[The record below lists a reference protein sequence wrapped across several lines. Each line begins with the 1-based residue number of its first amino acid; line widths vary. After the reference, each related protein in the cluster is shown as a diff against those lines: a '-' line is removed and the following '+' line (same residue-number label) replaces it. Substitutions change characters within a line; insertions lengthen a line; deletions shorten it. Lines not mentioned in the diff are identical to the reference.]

1 MSSARHARPRQ
12 SRSGVTLLVLV
23 TLLALGL
30 AGAAAFTD
38 DPALLQATVVTTAAL
53 AVVAALLAWRTSRRT
68 LQQAGSEARALQL
81 QLSDVRRELST
92 VRDVGLTLAGEVARL
107 RAHLEEF
114 VLPISAGPEPVYPS
128 LHLPLVRAAFGGGVI
143 PDTDAARPVPP
154 AAEVPPTVSADAGSE
169 GRSSRQLV
177 DLTRTTSPDRVA
189 RGA

>member
-1 MSSARHARPRQ
+1 MSSARHARPQQ

-30 AGAAAFTD
+30 AVAAAFTD
-38 DPALLQATVVTTAAL
+38 DPALLQAGVVATAAL
-53 AVVAALLAWRTSRRT
+53 AVVATLLAWRASRRT
-68 LQQAGSEARALQL
+68 VQRAGSESQALQL
-81 QLSDVRRELST
+81 QLSDVRRELAT
-92 VRDVGLTLAGEVARL
+92 VRDVGLTLAGEVGRL

-128 LHLPLVRAAFGGGVI
+128 LHLPLVRAAFGGGVV
-143 PDTDAARPVPP
+143 PDAAQAVTP

-169 GRSSRQLV
+169 GRPSRQLL
-177 DLTRTTSPDRVA
+177 DLTRSTNPDRVA